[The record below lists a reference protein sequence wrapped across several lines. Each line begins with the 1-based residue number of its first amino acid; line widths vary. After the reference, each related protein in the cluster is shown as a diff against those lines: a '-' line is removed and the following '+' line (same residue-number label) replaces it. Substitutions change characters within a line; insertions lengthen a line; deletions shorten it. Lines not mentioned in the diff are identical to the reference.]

1 MNGGLDILRRIG
13 FIVTGFQSIPAG
25 SAMLETSKVEKV
37 YSKYS
42 RYYDLVFGKLF
53 HDSRLSALDLL
64 GIVPGSRVLEVGVG
78 TGMVLPSY
86 PKDCRVVGIDLTGP
100 MLNKGLERTRRYGL
114 SHIDLFQMDAT
125 HMAFADDSFDSVMAA
140 YVMTAVPHPFEVLA
154 EMCRVCRP
162 GGTIVMLNH
171 FSNHNPFI
179 SRVERKIS
187 PFCSSRMGFRTD
199 LTVEALLAGSPLV
212 IKQRLKV
219 NPLRFWQIVQCENKK
234 G

>member
-1 MNGGLDILRRIG
+1 M
-13 FIVTGFQSIPAG
+13 
-25 SAMLETSKVEKV
+25 
-37 YSKYS
+37 
-42 RYYDLVFGKLF
+42 
-53 HDSRLSALDLL
+53 
-64 GIVPGSRVLEVGVG
+64 VGV
-78 TGMVLPSY
+78 
-86 PKDCRVVGIDLTGP
+86 DLTGP
-100 MLNKGLERTRRYGL
+100 MLKKSLERIRRNQL
-114 SHIDLFQMDAT
+114 RHIDLFQMDAT
-125 HMAFADDSFDSVMAA
+125 HLSFADNSFDSVMAA

-171 FSNHNPFI
+171 FSNHNPFL

-187 PFCSSRMGFRTD
+187 PLCSRIGFRTD
-199 LTVEALLAGSPLV
+199 LTVEDLLAGSPLL